1 MKMVKEL
8 LRQYLHER
16 MMIEAEAMNHFNDR
30 VSEVLYKNN
39 RENLKSELCQL
50 CFEELKK
57 FLKSG
62 QETIRR

>member
-1 MKMVKEL
+1 MSIHVCDKCGTHVSGN
-8 LRQYLHER
+8 Y
-16 MMIEAEAMNHFNDR
+16 I
-30 VSEVLYKNN
+30 SEVLYKNN

>member
-1 MKMVKEL
+1 MEQEGGGMSIHVCDKCGTQVSGN
-8 LRQYLHER
+8 Y
-16 MMIEAEAMNHFNDR
+16 I
-30 VSEVLYKNN
+30 SEVLYKNN